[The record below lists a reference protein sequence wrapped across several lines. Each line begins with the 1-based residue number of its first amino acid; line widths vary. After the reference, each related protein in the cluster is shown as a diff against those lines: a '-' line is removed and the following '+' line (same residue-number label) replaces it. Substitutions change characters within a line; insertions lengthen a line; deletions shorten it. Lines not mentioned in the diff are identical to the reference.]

1 MNADTRAVAEADKM
15 HAWHPFTQHQDW
27 CAPEHEPL
35 VLVEGEGAILR
46 DSEGREYIDGNSSI
60 WTNLHGHRHPRIDA
74 AIRAQLDRVAHTS
87 FLGFTHPPA
96 AQLAQELVALWPADS
111 LTRVFFSDDGS
122 TAIEVALKMAAQF
135 WQQTGE
141 PQRTRFVAFSGAYHG
156 DTMGASSLGGI
167 PAFHGKFSA
176 WQFPAEH
183 VASMEELEARCGD
196 CRGSCQLPLQSPA
209 LDPATIAAVIIEPL
223 IQGAAGMRLWP
234 RGMLAELRAWCDAH
248 GVLLILDEVMTGF
261 GRTGTMFACEQ
272 EGVIPDFIALAK
284 GLTGGYLPLAA
295 TLTSERIFSAFLGG
309 AERTLYYGHSY
320 TANQLGSAAAL
331 ANLAIFREEQVL
343 ARLRGQI
350 AHFTTLLDGLRALPQ
365 VGGVRQC
372 GFIAGIELRQENGA
386 PFLPEH
392 LTGVRVCLAAR
403 KHGLLTRPIRDVVAL
418 MPPYCITDEQLAQ
431 AVEAVVLAIG
441 EICGDSRGDLR
452 NPNAALRGSP

>member
-1 MNADTRAVAEADKM
+1 MNEETRAAIRDDKA
-15 HAWHPFTQHQDW
+15 HAWHPFTQHRDW

-35 VLVEGEGAILR
+35 VLVDGEGAILR

-74 AIRAQLDRVAHTS
+74 ALRAQLDRVAHTS

-96 AQLAQELVALWPADS
+96 VQLARELVALWPADS
-111 LTRVFFSDDGS
+111 LTRAFFSDDGS
-122 TAIEVALKMAAQF
+122 TAVEVALKMAAQF

-183 VASMEELEARCGD
+183 VASMEELR
-196 CRGSCQLPLQSPA
+196 A
-209 LDPATIAAVIIEPL
+209 LDSGVVAAVVIEPL

-234 RGMLAELRAWCDAH
+234 RGMLAELRAWCDAQ

-272 EGVIPDFIALAK
+272 EGVIPDFIVLAK

-295 TLTSERIFSAFLGG
+295 TLSSERIFSAFLGG
-309 AERTLYYGHSY
+309 PERTLYYGHSY
-320 TANQLGSAAAL
+320 TANQLGCAAAL

-350 AHFTTLLDGLRALPQ
+350 THFTTLLDGLRVLPH
-365 VGGVRQC
+365 VGEVRQC
-372 GFIAGIELRQENGA
+372 GFIAGIELRQENGE
-386 PFLPEH
+386 PFPAEH
-392 LTGVRVCLAAR
+392 LTGARVCLAAR
-403 KHGLLTRPIRDVVAL
+403 KHGLLTRPIRDVVVL
-418 MPPYCITDEQLAQ
+418 MPPYCITDAQLAQ
-431 AVEAVVLAIG
+431 AVEAVALAIG
-441 EICGDSRGDLR
+441 EVCRT
-452 NPNAALRGSP
+452 

>member
-1 MNADTRAVAEADKM
+1 MNPDTRATQAADKA
-15 HAWHPFTQHQDW
+15 HAWHPFTQHRDW

-35 VLVEGEGAILR
+35 SIVEGEGAILR

-74 AIRAQLDRVAHTS
+74 ALRAQLDRVAHTS
-87 FLGFTHPPA
+87 FLGFAHPPA
-96 AQLAQELVALWPADS
+96 AQLARELVALWPADS
-111 LTRVFFSDDGS
+111 LSRVFFSDDGS
-122 TAIEVALKMAAQF
+122 TAMEVALKMAAQF
-135 WQQTGE
+135 WQQSGQ
-141 PQRTRFVAFSGAYHG
+141 PQRTRFVAFAGAYHG

-183 VASMEELEARCGD
+183 VGSMEELRT
-196 CRGSCQLPLQSPA
+196 
-209 LDPATIAAVIIEPL
+209 LDSAAVAAVVIEPL

-234 RGMLAELRAWCDAH
+234 RGMLAELRAWCDAQ

-295 TLTSERIFSAFLGG
+295 TLTTERIFSAFLGG
-309 AERTLYYGHSY
+309 PERTLYYGHSY
-320 TANQLGSAAAL
+320 TANQLGCAAAL
-331 ANLAIFREEQVL
+331 ANLEIFRDEQVL

-350 AHFTTLLDGLRALPQ
+350 ANFTNLLDGLRAVPQ
-365 VGGVRQC
+365 VGEVRQC

-386 PFLPEH
+386 PFPPER
-392 LTGVRVCLAAR
+392 LTGARVCLAAR
-403 KHGLLTRPIRDVVAL
+403 NHGLLTRPIRDVVVL
-418 MPPYCITDEQLAQ
+418 MPPYCITKAQLTR
-431 AVEAVVLAIG
+431 AVEAVTLAVG
-441 EICGDSRGDLR
+441 EVK
-452 NPNAALRGSP
+452 

>member
-1 MNADTRAVAEADKM
+1 MTAWFLADTQSEMDAETRAVAEADKA
-15 HAWHPFTQHQDW
+15 HAWHPFTQHRDW

-35 VLVEGEGAILR
+35 VLVGGEGAILR

-74 AIRAQLDRVAHTS
+74 ALRAQLDRVAHTS

-111 LTRVFFSDDGS
+111 VTRVFFSDDGS

-135 WQQTGE
+135 WQQSGE

-183 VASMEELEARCGD
+183 VASMGELE
-196 CRGSCQLPLQSPA
+196 A
-209 LDPATIAAVIIEPL
+209 LDPANIAAVVIEPL

-234 RGMLAELRAWCDAH
+234 RGMLAELRAWCDAQ

-295 TLTSERIFSAFLGG
+295 TLTTERIFSAFLGG

-320 TANQLGSAAAL
+320 TANQLGCAAAL
-331 ANLAIFREEQVL
+331 ANLTIFREERVL
-343 ARLRGQI
+343 EKLRGQI
-350 AHFTTLLDGLRALPQ
+350 AHFTTLLAGLTRL
-365 VGGVRQC
+365 GEVRQC
-372 GFIAGIELRQENGA
+372 GFIAGIELRQENGEPYPA
-386 PFLPEH
+386 EN
-392 LTGVRVCLAAR
+392 LTGTRVCLAAR
-403 KHGLLTRPIRDVVAL
+403 KHGLLTRPIGDVVAL
-418 MPPYCITDEQLAQ
+418 MPPYCITDAQLVQ
-431 AVEAVVLAIG
+431 TVEALALAVT
-441 EICGDSRGDLR
+441 EICGGRVR
-452 NPNAALRGSP
+452 

>member
-1 MNADTRAVAEADKM
+1 MNEEIRAAIRADKA
-15 HAWHPFTQHQDW
+15 HAWHPFTQHRDW
-27 CAPEHEPL
+27 CAQEHEPL
-35 VLVEGEGAILR
+35 VLVEGEGALLR
-46 DSEGREYIDGNSSI
+46 DSEGCEYIDGNSSI

-74 AIRAQLDRVAHTS
+74 ALRAQLDRVAHTS

-96 AQLAQELVALWPADS
+96 AQLARELVALWPADS

-183 VASMEELEARCGD
+183 VASMEELR
-196 CRGSCQLPLQSPA
+196 A
-209 LDPATIAAVIIEPL
+209 LDSGVVAAVVIEPL

-234 RGMLAELRAWCDAH
+234 RGMLAELRAWCDAQ

-295 TLTSERIFSAFLGG
+295 TLTTERIFSAFLGG
-309 AERTLYYGHSY
+309 PERTLYYGHSY
-320 TANQLGSAAAL
+320 TANPLGCAAAL
-331 ANLAIFREEQVL
+331 ANFAIFREEQVL
-343 ARLRGQI
+343 VRLRGKI
-350 AHFTTLLDGLRALPQ
+350 AFFTTLLGGLRALPH
-365 VGGVRQC
+365 VGEVRQC
-372 GFIAGIELRQENGA
+372 GFIAGIELRQENGT
-386 PFLPEH
+386 PFPAEN
-392 LTGVRVCLAAR
+392 LTGARVCLAAR

-418 MPPYCITDEQLAQ
+418 MPPYCITDAQLSQ
-431 AVEAVVLAIG
+431 AVEAVRLAIG
-441 EICGDSRGDLR
+441 EIKQLGL
-452 NPNAALRGSP
+452 